1 MNNSR
6 VVLVSEQKYN
16 LECDE
21 LILSLLDKGYV
32 LFCVVGIDC
41 EKWEDIIDELSI
53 GDGSN
58 PKFVT
63 TTSHPNESVDEVV
76 EFAKMLTLDKKS
88 GVDVIGI

>member
-1 MNNSR
+1 MMNSR

-16 LECDE
+16 PECDE
-21 LILSLLDKGYV
+21 LILSLLAQDYV
-32 LFCVVGIDC
+32 LFCVVGVDC
-41 EKWEDIIDELSI
+41 EVWENVIDELSI

-63 TTSHPNESVDEVV
+63 TTSHPDETVEDVV
-76 EFAKMLTLDKKS
+76 EFAKMLILDQKS

>member
-16 LECDE
+16 LERDE